1 MKVWESQKDWEGI
14 MRKVIIAIEIVTIIL
29 LIAAT
34 PTEEAG
40 AIKEIGEIEV
50 KGQQPDLITEIKEK
64 IPEEDY
70 FIMTTTAYTTH
81 PKCISNKWND
91 GKTAIMTP
99 IREGVVAI
107 NVDYINGEWK
117 VKSPLRLG
125 DKIYIEGMGYYSVE
139 DTGRFSERNQ
149 RQDIWTLDIYVNDYQ
164 SALEYGRKLKK
175 VYVLDEEENNGK

>member
-1 MKVWESQKDWEGI
+1 MEIWESERDYGGI
-14 MRKVIIAIEIVTIIL
+14 MRKLIIVIEIITIIL
-29 LIAAT
+29 LIAAA
-34 PTEEAG
+34 PGEQAKG
-40 AIKEIGEIEV
+40 LKEI
-50 KGQQPDLITEIKEK
+50 KGQQQITIKGTKGE

-70 FIMTTTAYTTH
+70 FIMTTTAYTKH

-91 GKTAIMTP
+91 GYTAMMTP

-117 VKSPLRLG
+117 VKSPLKLG

-139 DTGRFSERNQ
+139 DTGRFAECDQ

-175 VYVLDEEENNGK
+175 VYVLN

>member
-1 MKVWESQKDWEGI
+1 
-14 MRKVIIAIEIVTIIL
+14 
-29 LIAAT
+29 
-34 PTEEAG
+34 
-40 AIKEIGEIEV
+40 
-50 KGQQPDLITEIKEK
+50 
-64 IPEEDY
+64 
-70 FIMTTTAYTTH
+70 
-81 PKCISNKWND
+81 
-91 GKTAIMTP
+91 MTP